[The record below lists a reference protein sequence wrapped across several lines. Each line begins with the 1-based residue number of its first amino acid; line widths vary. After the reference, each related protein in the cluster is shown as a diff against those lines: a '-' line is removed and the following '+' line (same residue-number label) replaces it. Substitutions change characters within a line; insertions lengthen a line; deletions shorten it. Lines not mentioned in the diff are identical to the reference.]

1 MRLTLAAAAHVGF
14 AGGGG
19 GGGDGGGGETWRCI
33 RAEINLACRTEPCTK
48 MLFSHDRA
56 GMCYQSPAHGDRF
69 SITASE

>member
-14 AGGGG
+14 AGGRVWGVWGG
-19 GGGDGGGGETWRCI
+19 GGTWRCI
-33 RAEINLACRTEPCTK
+33 RVEINLACRTELRTK

-56 GMCYQSPAHGDRF
+56 GMCYQSPAHGDRL